1 MRISHISIQNFRNF
15 HSLDVGLGAH
25 AVIVGENKI
34 GKSNLLH
41 ALRLLLDPSLPDTA
55 RQLRDEDFWDGL
67 PRPLKKKDIIK
78 ISVDLADFE
87 DSENQKAI
95 LADHLVNSEPMVARV
110 TYVFRPL
117 PTLKSDPVKE
127 SDYDFLLFGGDRPD
141 NPVSGYVLRR
151 IPLDVLPALRDA
163 EGDLANWRKSPL
175 KPLLDETA
183 GQIPRETLTTIA
195 KQVSEATRA
204 ATDIGEMKALA
215 AQISGK
221 LEAMVGSSHAV
232 EMMLGFSPTDA
243 ERLLRALRLF
253 IDGGRREIGEA
264 SLGSANLLY
273 LALKSLELDL
283 SVKQGARDH
292 TFLAI
297 EEPEAHLHPHLQRL
311 VYRDFLGSRSHQ
323 ETGDSKRK
331 GPPVSTNTI
340 LTTHSPHVVS
350 VTPLRSFVVLRKNV
364 SEHSTE
370 GHSTANLELTEAD
383 ERDLERYI
391 DVTRGEILF
400 AKGVILVEGDAELYL
415 LPIFGK
421 LMGVDFDEL
430 GITVCSVAGTHF
442 TSYVRLLGP
451 KALNTPF
458 AVVTDRDPQEKGEP
472 LGETRIRK
480 LLAEVLEPK
489 EYKALSGEKLLKVAP
504 SKGFFVGD
512 HTFEVDL
519 FRCGR
524 HKSMCAALKEL
535 SDSGA
540 VRERAERWE
549 KNPAEMAPE
558 QLLSD
563 IRAIGKGRFA
573 QRLATRISKNIC
585 PPYVKEAIA
594 YVAEHC
600 Q

>member
-15 HSLDVGLGAH
+15 HSLDVDLGPH

-41 ALRLLLDPSLPDTA
+41 ALRLVLDPSLPETA

-67 PRPLKKKDIIK
+67 LRPLKKKDIIK

-87 DSENQKAI
+87 GSENQKAI
-95 LADHLVNSEPMVARV
+95 VADHLVKSEPMVARL
-110 TYVFRPL
+110 TYVFQPL
-117 PTLKSDPVKE
+117 ATLKGDPVKE

-183 GQIPRETLTTIA
+183 GQIPRETLTAIA

-204 ATDIGEMKALA
+204 ATDIGEMQALA
-215 AQISGK
+215 GQITGK

-253 IDGGRREIGEA
+253 IDGGRRGIGEA

-273 LALKSLELDL
+273 LALKSLELEL

-311 VYRDFLGSRSHQ
+311 VYRDFLQSRKHQ
-323 ETGDSKRK
+323 ERGDAKSE
-331 GPPVSTNTI
+331 GPPVATNTI

-350 VTPLRSFVVLRKNV
+350 VTPLRSFVVLRKNARGD
-364 SEHSTE
+364 STE
-370 GHSTANLELTEAD
+370 GHSTANLELSEAD
-383 ERDLERYI
+383 KGDLERYI

-421 LMGVDFDEL
+421 LMGIDFDKL

-442 TSYVRLLGP
+442 TSYVRLLAP

-458 AVVTDRDPQEKGEP
+458 AVLTDRDPQEKGEP
-472 LGETRIRK
+472 LGEARIRK
-480 LLAEVLEPK
+480 LLAEVLEPRK
-489 EYKALSGEKLLKVAP
+489 YKALPSDKLLEISA
-504 SKGFFVGD
+504 SCGFFVGD
-512 HTFEVDL
+512 YTFEVDL

-524 HKSMCAALKEL
+524 HKSMCGALKEL

-540 VRERAERWE
+540 VKERAERWE
-549 KNPAEMAPE
+549 KNPAEMDPK

-585 PPYVKEAIA
+585 PPYIKEAIA
-594 YVAEHC
+594 YVAERC
-600 Q
+600 K

>member
-15 HSLDVGLGAH
+15 HSLDLGLGPH

-41 ALRLLLDPSLPDTA
+41 ALRLVLDPSLPDTA

-67 PRPLKKKDIIK
+67 SRPLKKKDIIK
-78 ISVDLADFE
+78 VSVDLTDFE

-95 LADHLVNSEPMVARV
+95 LVDHLVKSEPMVARI

-117 PTLKSDPVKE
+117 PTLRSDALKE

-151 IPLDVLPALRDA
+151 IPLDVLSALRDA

-183 GQIPRETLTTIA
+183 GQIPRETLTTVA
-195 KQVSEATRA
+195 KQVSDATRA
-204 ATDIGEMKALA
+204 ATDINEMKALA

-253 IDGGRREIGEA
+253 IDGGRRGIGEA

-311 VYRDFLGSRSHQ
+311 IYRDFLRSRSHQ
-323 ETGDSKRK
+323 ETEDSKRE
-331 GPPVSTNTI
+331 GPPASTNTI

-350 VTPLRSFVVLRKNV
+350 VTPLRSLVVLRKNAG
-364 SEHSTE
+364 EDSTE
-370 GHSTANLELTEAD
+370 GHSTANLELAEED

-400 AKGVILVEGDAELYL
+400 AKGVVLVEGDAELYL

-421 LMGVDFDEL
+421 LMGVDFDER

-472 LGETRIRK
+472 LGEVRIRK
-480 LLAEVLEPK
+480 LLAEVLEPND
-489 EYKALSGEKLLKVAP
+489 YKARSGEKLLKKAP
-504 SKGFFVGD
+504 SSGFFLGD

-519 FRCGR
+519 FKCGR
-524 HKSMCAALKEL
+524 HKSICSVLKEL
-535 SDSGA
+535 SDSAA
-540 VRERAERWE
+540 VKERAERWK
-549 KNPAEMAPE
+549 KNPTEMDPDR
-558 QLLSD
+558 LLSD
-563 IRAIGKGRFA
+563 IKAIGKGRFA

-585 PPYVKEAIA
+585 PPYIKEAIA
-594 YVAEHC
+594 YVAERC
-600 Q
+600 K